1 MNESV
6 ASTVGYEFKMLKFLH
21 AVIEKRKADK
31 VGTGSDP
38 EEDALLESFLLHA
51 RVLRDFFFKKRETV
65 PRTKTCPKCKERY
78 EVPPP
83 VNDDVLAGDFLPGW
97 SETESD
103 YLKSLNRPLNKLLAH
118 LTASREECTIHRY
131 LWEPGLIYGDIGP
144 VIERFMKALPKD
156 RQDWFTR

>member
-1 MNESV
+1 MNDSV

-21 AVIEKRKADK
+21 EAIEKRKADK

-51 RVLRDFFFKKRETV
+51 RVLRDFFFKKREAA

-78 EVPPP
+78 EIPPS
-83 VNDDVLAGDFLPGW
+83 VNDDVLAEDFLPGW

-118 LTASREECTIHRY
+118 LTVSREEYTTHRY
-131 LWEPGLIYGDIGP
+131 LWEPKLIYGEIWP
-144 VIERFMKALPKD
+144 MIEKFMKGLPRD
-156 RQDWFTR
+156 RQGWFTR